1 MLPTIV
7 PLFLRAWGWLVAS
20 DQCVYVCVRV
30 QCVCSVFEG
39 AASGQCVYLCR
50 GSGSRNNEKT
60 MHSYHRTIGHRH
72 FVSKNRWGGCGKR
85 NHEELAIC
93 MFLSI
98 FYPLPSYLIF
108 VIFFTQATLL
118 ENKIYTEKRQ
128 FFALNL

>member
-1 MLPTIV
+1 M
-7 PLFLRAWGWLVAS
+7 AS
-20 DQCVYVCVRV
+20 DQCVSVCT
-30 QCVCSVFEG
+30 CAVCFEG
-39 AASGQCVYLCR
+39 VASGQCVYVCR

-108 VIFFTQATLL
+108 VIFFTKAKLL
-118 ENKIYTEKRQ
+118 ENKIYTDKANFSR
-128 FFALNL
+128 